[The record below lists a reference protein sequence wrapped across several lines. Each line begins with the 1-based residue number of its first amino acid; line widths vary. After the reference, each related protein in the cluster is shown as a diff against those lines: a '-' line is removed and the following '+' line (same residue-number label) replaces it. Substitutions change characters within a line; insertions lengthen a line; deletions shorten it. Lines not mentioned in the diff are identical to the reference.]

1 MRLKMKSCS
10 FLSCRPRAGRGR
22 GWRVLL
28 ALAAVLL
35 LPSCSSRQEQ
45 DDGLR
50 IGVALYTQDDTF
62 ISTLAQHLE
71 QLTQEEEGR
80 IGQKITL
87 LISDSRSNQTTQMDL
102 VDRFLNRGC
111 DVLCVNL
118 VDRTAAAVIV
128 DKAAAEEVP
137 LIFFNRQPVDED
149 IQRWDQTYYVGAS
162 APESGTLQG
171 QLVLDAWQSG
181 QERLDRNRDGV
192 LQYVMLEG
200 EPGHQ
205 DSLLRTEYAIKA
217 LTDGGVEVE
226 RLARDTANWNR
237 AQAAARMRQWLED
250 YGDQIEV
257 ILSNNDDMALG
268 AIDALSETDQELE
281 DWPLIVGVDA
291 TAPALE
297 AVAAGQLYGTVLND
311 AKGQAQAMVDLAL
324 ALYTG
329 EDPAQAVALEDGHY
343 IWLPYRQV
351 TREDLTQLPAQ

>member
-1 MRLKMKSCS
+1 
-10 FLSCRPRAGRGR
+10 
-22 GWRVLL
+22 
-28 ALAAVLL
+28 
-35 LPSCSSRQEQ
+35 
-45 DDGLR
+45 
-50 IGVALYTQDDTF
+50 
-62 ISTLAQHLE
+62 
-71 QLTQEEEGR
+71 
-80 IGQKITL
+80 
-87 LISDSRSNQTTQMDL
+87 
-102 VDRFLNRGC
+102 
-111 DVLCVNL
+111 
-118 VDRTAAAVIV
+118 
-128 DKAAAEEVP
+128 
-137 LIFFNRQPVDED
+137 
-149 IQRWDQTYYVGAS
+149 
-162 APESGTLQG
+162 
-171 QLVLDAWQSG
+171 
-181 QERLDRNRDGV
+181 
-192 LQYVMLEG
+192 MLEG

>member
-1 MRLKMKSCS
+1 MHLKTRSCCSRLC
-10 FLSCRPRAGRGR
+10 LPLAGRLLP
-22 GWRVLL
+22 LL
-28 ALAAVLL
+28 AAALL
-35 LPSCSSRQEQ
+35 LSACSAQPER
-45 DDGLR
+45 DNGLR

-62 ISTLAQHLE
+62 ISTVSQNLE
-71 QLTQEEEGR
+71 QLAQEEESR
-80 IGQKITL
+80 TGQKITL
-87 LISDSRSNQTTQMDL
+87 LISDSRSNQTTQMDQ

-128 DKAAAEEVP
+128 DKAAEAEVP

-149 IQRWDQTYYVGAS
+149 IRRWDQTYYVGAS

-171 QLVLDAWQSG
+171 QLVLDAWQADR
-181 QERLDRNRDGV
+181 ERLDRNGDGV

-205 DSLLRTEYAIKA
+205 DSLLRTEYSIKA
-217 LTDGGVEVE
+217 ITDGDVEVE

-237 AQAAARMRQWLED
+237 AQAAARTRQWLEE
-250 YGDQIEV
+250 YGEQIEV

-268 AIDALSETDQELE
+268 AIDALSETDWELE

-297 AVAAGQLYGTVLND
+297 AVAAGQLYGTVFND
-311 AKGQAQAMVDLAL
+311 SKGQAQAMVDLAL
-324 ALYTG
+324 ALYAG
-329 EDPAQAVALEDGHY
+329 EDPAQAVELEDEHY
-343 IWLPYRQV
+343 VWLPYRPV
-351 TREDLTQLPAQ
+351 TREDLTQLPTQ